1 MLKRAT
7 GIVVAAGVLSLPL
20 LIASPASA
28 ATLPVGDTLY
38 AISCDYDDEQ
48 QQGFADLYA
57 VNPDTADL
65 TFVGGTGHAEDCA
78 GPAAYDPTTG
88 KSYYLSWDNDSLAII
103 DVATGASTLTAIT
116 GDGSD
121 APDGLAIGADG
132 RGWIIWQDDLY
143 SVNLATAVSTLV
155 TPLAVG
161 CLYSFALDPTD
172 GKFYAIQ
179 CSTGDAYQINVDNGV
194 LTPIGTVALTAQSY
208 AMQIDT
214 AGRWWVHQDTGE
226 QAESS
231 LWSTP
236 RPSGPTV
243 MEYEG
248 DFIDSANEAAP
259 YVESLL
265 LTYPLKLAATGASTD
280 VAPVVAVGVAAA
292 AFGAA
297 LLLTVGRRRRSA

>member
-7 GIVVAAGVLSLPL
+7 GMVVVAGVLALPL

-28 ATLPVGDTLY
+28 ATLPEGDTLY
-38 AISCDYDDEQ
+38 AISCDQTGE
-48 QQGFADLYA
+48 GAISDLYTVTA
-57 VNPDTADL
+57 DTADL
-65 TFVGGTGHAEDCA
+65 TYVGGTGHEQDCA

-132 RGWIIWQDDLY
+132 RAWIIWQDDLY

-179 CSTGDAYQINVDNGV
+179 CSTGDAYQLNVDDGV
-194 LTPIGTVALTAQSY
+194 LTPIGSVALTAPTY

-226 QAESS
+226 QADAS

-248 DFIDSANEAAP
+248 DFIDSANQAAP
-259 YVESLL
+259 YTESLL
-265 LTYPLKLAATGASTD
+265 LTYPLKLAATGSSID
-280 VAPVVAVGVAAA
+280 VAPMAAAGAAA

-297 LLLTVGRRRRSA
+297 LLLITARRRRNA